1 MTEDEMVGWHH
12 WLDGC
17 EFEQASGV
25 HGGQGSLACNPW
37 GHRKLDTTRGLN
49 NSISCFML
57 CTESSLRHQIKR
69 VFGFIPAKVK
79 CILQH

>member
-1 MTEDEMVGWHH
+1 MIEDEMAGWHH

-37 GHRKLDTTRGLN
+37 GHKELDTT
-49 NSISCFML
+49 
-57 CTESSLRHQIKR
+57 E
-69 VFGFIPAKVK
+69 
-79 CILQH
+79 